1 MKKKILISLSYILV
15 TMLATVAT
23 LAAIGYPGYASG
35 TKLEQLESLILER
48 FIGDADQTAMEDAA
62 AAAMVKSLGDR
73 WSYYIPA
80 SEYDAHEE
88 QVNNAYVGIGIT
100 IEAKEQEGFLVKA
113 VNEGGPAGEAGVQ
126 VDDLVIEVEGQ
137 DVREMTAA
145 DVRNLVRGEEGTCVS
160 LTVLRQGERVTLSV
174 ERRQVQTVVASGR
187 MLTDKI
193 GLVTIENFDSRCA
206 EETIAAIDDLLGQGA
221 EKLIF
226 DVRNNPGGYAK
237 ELVKVLDY
245 LLPEGELFRTVD
257 YAGKENVDHS
267 DADCLDIPMAVLVNG
282 DSYSAAE
289 FFAAALSEYGVADV
303 VGEKTCGKGYFQN
316 TIRLSDGSAVGLSV
330 GKYFTPK
337 GVSLAGVGITPD
349 VVVPVDEK
357 TADAIYYD
365 QLEPEDDPQI
375 QAALDL
381 DAADVRGA
389 HAVIGQ
395 GAVDLAAL
403 AAGAQVCVDHQQ
415 ALGQRP
421 GSHCAAV
428 HLLLRAAEEGQH
440 GCGEGE
446 PCKALAR
453 DLHKLTAGHVSRQK
467 ISFCHRFHSSVE
479 VTLRGA
485 PQLHRNTSC

>member
-15 TMLATVAT
+15 AMLATVAT

-206 EETIAAIDDLLGQGA
+206 EETIAAMDDLLGQGA

-267 DADCLDIPMAVLVNG
+267 DADCLDIPMAVLVNRN
-282 DSYSAAE
+282 SYSAAE
-289 FFAAALSEYGVADV
+289 FLAAQLQESAGAVVA
-303 VGEKTCGKGYFQN
+303 GEQTSGKGFSQV
-316 TIRLSDGSAVGLSV
+316 LFDLPDGSAIGLSTARYYT
-330 GKYFTPK
+330 GG
-337 GVSLAGVGITPD
+337 GVSLIGTGLTPD
-349 VVVPVDEK
+349 PLCSLSEEDEQK
-357 TADAIYYD
+357 LLAG
-365 QLEPEDDPQI
+365 QLEPQEDEQLQAAI
-375 QAALDL
+375 QAM
-381 DAADVRGA
+381 
-389 HAVIGQ
+389 
-395 GAVDLAAL
+395 
-403 AAGAQVCVDHQQ
+403 
-415 ALGQRP
+415 
-421 GSHCAAV
+421 
-428 HLLLRAAEEGQH
+428 E
-440 GCGEGE
+440 
-446 PCKALAR
+446 K
-453 DLHKLTAGHVSRQK
+453 
-467 ISFCHRFHSSVE
+467 
-479 VTLRGA
+479 
-485 PQLHRNTSC
+485 

>member
-1 MKKKILISLSYILV
+1 
-15 TMLATVAT
+15 
-23 LAAIGYPGYASG
+23 
-35 TKLEQLESLILER
+35 
-48 FIGDADQTAMEDAA
+48 
-62 AAAMVKSLGDR
+62 MVKSLGDR

-113 VNEGGPAGEAGVQ
+113 VNEGGPAQEAGVQ

-137 DVREMTAA
+137 DVREMTAT

-349 VVVPVDEK
+349 VVVPVDENPPTPFITTSWSRRTIPRFRLRWNCWK
-357 TADAIYYD
+357 RNKPDGRHFAARLFYEKHLPETYLQTIYF
-365 QLEPEDDPQI
+365 I
-375 QAALDL
+375 
-381 DAADVRGA
+381 
-389 HAVIGQ
+389 
-395 GAVDLAAL
+395 
-403 AAGAQVCVDHQQ
+403 
-415 ALGQRP
+415 
-421 GSHCAAV
+421 
-428 HLLLRAAEEGQH
+428 
-440 GCGEGE
+440 
-446 PCKALAR
+446 
-453 DLHKLTAGHVSRQK
+453 
-467 ISFCHRFHSSVE
+467 
-479 VTLRGA
+479 
-485 PQLHRNTSC
+485 

>member
-1 MKKKILISLSYILV
+1 MKKKILISLSYLLV
-15 TMLATVAT
+15 AMLATVTT

-113 VNEGGPAGEAGVQ
+113 VNEGGPAQEAGVQ

-137 DVREMTAA
+137 DVREMTAT

-257 YAGKENVDHS
+257 YAGKENVDYS
-267 DADCLDIPMAVLVNG
+267 DADCLDIPMAVLVNRN
-282 DSYSAAE
+282 SYSAAE
-289 FFAAALSEYGVADV
+289 FLAAQLQESAGAVVA
-303 VGEKTCGKGYFQN
+303 GEQTSGKGFSQV
-316 TIRLSDGSAVGLSV
+316 LFDLPDGSAIGLSTARYYT
-330 GKYFTPK
+330 GG
-337 GVSLAGVGITPD
+337 GVSLIGTGLTPD
-349 VVVPVDEK
+349 PLCSLSEEDEQK
-357 TADAIYYD
+357 LLAG
-365 QLEPEDDPQI
+365 QLEPQEDEQLQAAI
-375 QAALDL
+375 QAM
-381 DAADVRGA
+381 
-389 HAVIGQ
+389 
-395 GAVDLAAL
+395 
-403 AAGAQVCVDHQQ
+403 
-415 ALGQRP
+415 
-421 GSHCAAV
+421 
-428 HLLLRAAEEGQH
+428 E
-440 GCGEGE
+440 
-446 PCKALAR
+446 K
-453 DLHKLTAGHVSRQK
+453 
-467 ISFCHRFHSSVE
+467 
-479 VTLRGA
+479 
-485 PQLHRNTSC
+485 